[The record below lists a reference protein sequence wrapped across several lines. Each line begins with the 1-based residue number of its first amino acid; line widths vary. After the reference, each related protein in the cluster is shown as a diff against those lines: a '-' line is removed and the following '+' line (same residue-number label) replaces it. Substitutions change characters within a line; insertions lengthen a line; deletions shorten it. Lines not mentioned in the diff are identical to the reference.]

1 MSRAPA
7 RSLKR
12 RPQASRG
19 RKPKRVG
26 VLDRVL
32 AALPFSEETLRKG
45 TGWAMFAAAMGVLI
59 AMASWLGVPGAVGTA
74 VAETAGRAGFRVEQ
88 IEVTGL
94 KRMDRMTVYAVA
106 TDQRSR
112 AMPLVSLSEVRERLL
127 EYPWIADARVSRR
140 MPDTLVVD
148 IVERVPVAIWQHNG
162 QLMLIDEAGVLLEEV
177 AAEAMPALPLVIGDG
192 ANEREP
198 AYQALMQ
205 SAPHLKSLVKAATW
219 VGNRRWNLSF
229 ASGETLVL
237 PEGEGPAATA
247 LKKFA
252 ELDTRD
258 RLLGRGYLRFDMRDP
273 GKMVVRMPGQQT
285 MNKAITGEGA

>member
-12 RPQASRG
+12 RPQVSRG

-26 VLDRVL
+26 LLDRVI
-32 AALPFSEETLRKG
+32 AAIPVSEDKLRKG
-45 TGWAMFAAAMGVLI
+45 TGWAMFAGAMGVLI

-74 VAETAGRAGFRVEQ
+74 VAEGAGRAGFRVEQ

-177 AAEAMPALPLVIGDG
+177 AADAMPALPLVIGEG

-198 AYQALMQ
+198 QYQALMQ

-273 GKMVVRMPGQQT
+273 GKMVVRMPGQT
-285 MNKAITGEGA
+285 LNKTITGEGA